1 MKKIHRAMPMEVNDE
16 LGQKKTRRIGLDRLS
31 APLDHFALWRSKQEM
46 ILVELCDNR
55 REGVVLSR

>member
-1 MKKIHRAMPMEVNDE
+1 MEVNDE

-31 APLDHFALWRSKQEM
+31 VPLDHLALWRSKQEM